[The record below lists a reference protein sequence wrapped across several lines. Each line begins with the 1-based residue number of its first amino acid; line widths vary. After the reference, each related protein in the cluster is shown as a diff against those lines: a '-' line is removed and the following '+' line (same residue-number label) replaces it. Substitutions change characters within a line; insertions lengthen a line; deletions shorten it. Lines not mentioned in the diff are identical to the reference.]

1 MSKFTRKS
9 VSVEQLDLDVSNPRF
24 KPETN
29 QTEAMRNLLSVEN
42 DGEKVF
48 ELASDICRVGG
59 LDPAESLYVMESE
72 APGRYIVL
80 DGNRR
85 LTALRLLSQPTTLD
99 REELEVNPTIRNRFK
114 KLHSEFSGKWPQ
126 KVDVVISPDRESAR
140 HFIHLRHTGENAGA
154 GRSAWSALQVARFDN
169 TGTWQCLE
177 KMRAKGKLNLEVTN
191 RIDSSAFEITNFERI
206 VLKREFQTKFGFNI
220 TSTSVVFSN
229 EYRAMLAL
237 SIVADDVV
245 SQRVHTRGEFET
257 VEKMQ
262 GYFSEVEAKVDA
274 KMKQEQ
280 SKQDSHHNSGSSGE
294 PSSPSGNTDER
305 QGQGEK
311 TSPHQPS
318 SGPDPEPGAK
328 TGGTG
333 SQNTRKQRK
342 RKYVAEKSD
351 ITSIT
356 NRKCHEIFREL
367 REGVAVESAPYA
379 CALLIRSLLEIT
391 CEIYVKTVM
400 DVKAKGYT
408 TNISTATGHLLGNS
422 YSTDSPDKATI
433 SESFKTSAET
443 YEQLCATA
451 HNQYNELSAEHV
463 KATWGSVRGGLDLLW
478 KRINYTEQT
487 NLKKN

>member
-1 MSKFTRKS
+1 MSQFSRNN
-9 VSVEQLDLDVSNPRF
+9 VSIEQLDLDVSNPRF

-29 QTEAMRNLLSVEN
+29 QTEAMRNLLSVEK
-42 DGEKVF
+42 DGEKVL

-72 APGRYIVL
+72 TPGRYIVL

-99 REELEVNPTIRNRFK
+99 REELEISPAIRNRFK
-114 KLHSEFSGKWPQ
+114 KLHAEFFGKWPQ
-126 KVDVVISPDRESAR
+126 NVDVVISPNREAAR

-154 GRSAWSALQVARFDN
+154 GRSAWSALQIARFDN
-169 TGTWQCLE
+169 TGTWQCIE
-177 KMRAKGKLNLEVTN
+177 KLRENNRLNLDVTN

-206 VLKREFQTKFGFNI
+206 VLTREFQAKFGFKI
-220 TSTSVVFSN
+220 TSTSVEFTN
-229 EYRAMLAL
+229 EHKAMLAL
-237 SIVADDVV
+237 SIVAEDVV
-245 SQRVHTRGEFET
+245 SQRVHTRGEFDT
-257 VEKMQ
+257 VNKMQ

-274 KMKQEQ
+274 KMEQEK
-280 SKQDSHHNSGSSGE
+280 SKQYSHQNSGSSGKQG
-294 PSSPSGNTDER
+294 SPKGNTQER
-305 QGQGEK
+305 QNQDEAI
-311 TSPHQPS
+311 TPHQPPS
-318 SGPDPEPGAK
+318 DPGAK
-328 TGGTG
+328 TEDAE
-333 SQNTRKQRK
+333 SQNTRKPRK

-400 DVKAKGYT
+400 DAKAKGYT
-408 TNISTATGHLLGNS
+408 TNISTATGHLLGSS

-433 SESFKTSAET
+433 SESFKASAET

-478 KRINYTEQT
+478 KRIHHKEQANT
-487 NLKKN
+487 KKNN